1 MQCGLLACDGGA
13 YQTAVLV
20 TSHSACLK
28 HTTVFVICD
37 CMANIE
43 CLGQIDPLAMYA
55 TDKALL
61 RVDESQKI

>member
-43 CLGQIDPLAMYA
+43 CLGQIDPLI
-55 TDKALL
+55 K
-61 RVDESQKI
+61 